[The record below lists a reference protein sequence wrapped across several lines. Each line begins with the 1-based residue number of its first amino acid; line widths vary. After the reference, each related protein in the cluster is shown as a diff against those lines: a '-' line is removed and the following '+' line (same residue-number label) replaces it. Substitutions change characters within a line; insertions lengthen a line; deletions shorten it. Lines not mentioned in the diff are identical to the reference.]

1 MESRTRVVDNSGR
14 RLSSRRRRSCRRL
27 RPWRR
32 HVSLDN
38 NPFNRRICVAVAAS
52 LLFIRCRNRNEL
64 GRYIV
69 VVTRIYRTANAVI
82 RVRRLRSS
90 LRRSASSS
98 ATASSLPTPRSV
110 ALRVLPLPARSR
122 LFCSRHCSES
132 DGTLRRRAAADESA
146 ARLLLP
152 LLRLPHRL
160 CLCRRSC
167 RSRSSSWIQN
177 TSWFSPPRRSCS
189 GLVFRTRSVSRLHR
203 LESGL

>member
-1 MESRTRVVDNSGR
+1 MRALQNLSKSLLWTTPSGSNTCRRHFLQISLGVVDNSGR

-98 ATASSLPTPRSV
+98 ANASSLPTPRSV
-110 ALRVLPLPARSR
+110 ALRVLPLPARSP
-122 LFCSRHCSES
+122 S
-132 DGTLRRRAAADESA
+132 
-146 ARLLLP
+146 LLLP
-152 LLRLPHRL
+152 TLLRV
-160 CLCRRSC
+160 RRD
-167 RSRSSSWIQN
+167 
-177 TSWFSPPRRSCS
+177 SPPPRCC
-189 GLVFRTRSVSRLHR
+189 
-203 LESGL
+203 